1 MAKKKIRIGLIGC
14 GGNMRGAHV
23 PRLSED
29 GRVEL
34 AGIVDTSAE
43 PAQLLMEKW
52 GDEVPFYTDYKKM
65 LSQGG
70 LDAVLIS
77 SPHSMHYEQTRA
89 CLNAGLHA
97 LVEKPL
103 TTTSRHAKALIKLA
117 RAKKRLLVVSYQR
130 NFYPQHAY
138 VRALVQKGALG
149 EISGLVAY
157 VTQRWGGGGWRG
169 VPELSGGGFFM
180 DTGSHLVA
188 SALWMTGLQ
197 PAEVHAFMDPRG
209 CKVDIDAALNI
220 RFTNG
225 ALGSL
230 HFTGSADRHD
240 ERLAIQGDKG
250 CIVFHLHQWAIREVL
265 YNGELLQIPARF
277 KENSPDASFLR
288 WIRGGKGY
296 EEADFALQVSRLT
309 EASYKSVAQKK
320 GVRVAR

>member
-1 MAKKKIRIGLIGC
+1 MAKKKIRLGLIGC
-14 GGNMRGAHV
+14 GGNMRNAHV
-23 PRLSED
+23 PRLLED

-34 AGIVDTSAE
+34 CGLVDTAQE
-43 PAQLLMEKW
+43 PARMLMEKW
-52 GDEVPFYTDYKKM
+52 GSEVALYEDFKEM
-65 LSQGG
+65 LKVGN
-70 LDAVLIS
+70 LDGVLIS
-77 SPHSMHYEQTRA
+77 SPHSLHYEQASA
-89 CLNAGLHA
+89 CLNAGLHV

-103 TTTSRHAKALIKLA
+103 TTTSRHAKALIELA
-117 RAKKRLLVVSYQR
+117 RKKKRLLVVSYQR
-130 NFYPQHAY
+130 NFYPQHTY
-138 VRALVQKGALG
+138 VRELVQKGALG
-149 EISGLVAY
+149 EIKGIVAY

-197 PAEVHAFMDPRG
+197 PEQVHAFMDRRG
-209 CKVDIDAALNI
+209 KAVDIDAALNI
-220 RFTNG
+220 RFANG

-250 CIVFHLHQWAIREVL
+250 CIVFHLHQWGIRDVQF
-265 YNGELLQIPARF
+265 NGESLKVPARI
-277 KENSPDASFLR
+277 KEDSPDASFLR

-309 EASYKSVAQKK
+309 EATYKSVAQKK
-320 GVRVAR
+320 IIRVAR